1 MAIINPNVFI
11 IKNKAFST
19 NQINIKNL
27 LEGNHTAKT
36 CVKLKIMIK
45 LT

>member
-1 MAIINPNVFI
+1 MVIIDPNVFI
-11 IKNKAFST
+11 IKNQSFLT
-19 NQINIKNL
+19 NQYNLINL
-27 LEGNHTAKT
+27 LGGNQAVET